1 MKLNPFGNNKNK
13 QLVKQLQELKAEIMR
28 NSLIPRIRYQG
39 FIVRDRKT
47 KQALGGKNIS
57 GFFVYL
63 DKELAQQ
70 QLDSIMKMSKEK
82 YEVFPVDV
90 VYTEERQE
98 Q

>member
-1 MKLNPFGNNKNK
+1 MKFNPFRNNSNK
-13 QLVKQLQELKAEIMR
+13 QLMKELQELKVAIMK
-28 NSLIPRIRYQG
+28 NSLIPRIKYQG

-57 GFFVYL
+57 GFFVFL
-63 DKELAQQ
+63 DEKLAQQ
-70 QLDSIMKMSKEK
+70 QLDKIMKTSKED

>member
-1 MKLNPFGNNKNK
+1 MKFNPFRNNTNK
-13 QLVKQLQELKAEIMR
+13 QLMRELQELKLAILK

-39 FIVRDRKT
+39 FIVRDKKT
-47 KQALGGKNIS
+47 KQALGGKDLS

-63 DKELAQQ
+63 DKEFAQQ
-70 QLDSIMKMSKEK
+70 QLDKIMKTSKEK

>member
-1 MKLNPFGNNKNK
+1 MKLNPTRNKTNK
-13 QLVKQLQELKAEIMR
+13 QLIKELQELKVEILK

-39 FIVRDRKT
+39 FIVRDKKT
-47 KQALGGKNIS
+47 KQALGSKNIS
-57 GFFVYL
+57 GFFIYL

-70 QLDSIMKMSKEK
+70 QLDKIMKTSKEK

-90 VYTEERQE
+90 VYNEERQD